1 MKREANTMTVSEA
14 AKKWG
19 VSTEIVRDRVKI
31 IPGAEKRFRWSIPE
45 EAEFPPITSHKA
57 LMLMDYLTVY
67 SEGGKPNLAR
77 TGLKASDIEPGYR
90 YLTDM
95 GYITGRP
102 GKVTT
107 LGQRLI
113 GELTRVKG
121 TKAVAGFNAGGV
133 NVGVEREL

>member
-1 MKREANTMTVSEA
+1 MKRDANTMTVSEA

-31 IPGAEKRFRWSIPE
+31 IPGAEKRFRCIPE

-113 GELTRVKG
+113 GELTRRKT
-121 TKAVAGFNAGGV
+121 TKAIAGINAGGV
-133 NVGVEREL
+133 NAGVEREL